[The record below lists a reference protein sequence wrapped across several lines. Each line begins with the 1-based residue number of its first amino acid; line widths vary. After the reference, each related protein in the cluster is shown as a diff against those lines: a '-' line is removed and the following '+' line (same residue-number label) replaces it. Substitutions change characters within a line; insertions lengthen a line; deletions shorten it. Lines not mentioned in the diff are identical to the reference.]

1 MFLFKTPPD
10 VGLLILRLAL
20 AIFFFPHG
28 AQKMLGW
35 FGGQGPAATV
45 GYFGHMG
52 IPALFA
58 WLAIL
63 AEFLGAIGLFVGLLG
78 RIAALGILSNMA
90 VAIALVHS
98 KNGFFMNWQ
107 GNKTGEGFEY
117 HILAI
122 AIALVIIIR
131 GSGLWSLDRV
141 VSAKLGTDGDVGK
154 RR

>member
-1 MFLFKTPPD
+1 
-10 VGLLILRLAL
+10 
-20 AIFFFPHG
+20 
-28 AQKMLGW
+28 
-35 FGGQGPAATV
+35 
-45 GYFGHMG
+45 
-52 IPALFA
+52 LFA